1 MGGYTPKNLQVEFK
15 RQLLIY
21 YRMDDPV
28 KVEARKR
35 LKYLREQRSRV
46 KNRLNELKQTTGDT
60 NINQELKLLNYWKGE
75 LDTCKSKFE
84 KVVRDHKIVESHYQN
99 RYDSAKANLEA
110 AKNGKSNPIKVQEIR
125 LATFDDEIDECEAS
139 LEGRKSKKLIRAEAM
154 VEEIITKQM
163 MDEVALLPK
172 PIITTPVI
180 KKPVKQCK
188 KVEPK
193 IEPIIV

>member
-1 MGGYTPKNLQVEFK
+1 MEVS
-15 RQLLIY
+15 
-21 YRMDDPV
+21 V
-28 KVEARKR
+28 KVETIKR
-35 LKYLREQRSRV
+35 LKTLREQRSRV

-60 NINQELKLLNYWKGE
+60 NIDEELRLFNYWKGE

-125 LATFDDEIDECEAS
+125 LATFEDEIDECEAS
-139 LEGRKSKKLIRAEAM
+139 LEGRKSKRLIRAEAM

-172 PIITTPVI
+172 PITTTPVI
-180 KKPVKQCK
+180 KKQIKQCK
-188 KVEPK
+188 PK
-193 IEPIIV
+193 IESNPPA

>member
-1 MGGYTPKNLQVEFK
+1 MGGYTPKNEQTGLK
-15 RQLLIY
+15 CSLLIY
-21 YRMDDPV
+21 YRMEVSV
-28 KVEARKR
+28 KVETIKR
-35 LKYLREQRSRV
+35 LKTLREQRSRV

-60 NINQELKLLNYWKGE
+60 NIDEELRLFNYWKGE

-125 LATFDDEIDECEAS
+125 LATFEDEIDECEAS
-139 LEGRKSKKLIRAEAM
+139 LEGRKSKRLIRAEAM
-154 VEEIITKQM
+154 VEEIIIKQM

-172 PIITTPVI
+172 PITTTPVI
-180 KKPVKQCK
+180 KKLVKQCK
-188 KVEPK
+188 PK
-193 IEPIIV
+193 IESNPPA